1 MAQGGSG
8 RTGGKAR
15 PAGRGPAGARTTS
28 SGKGANTGRGSG
40 GGKGPNAGRGSSGG
54 RGAGGRNNQSAVSAQ
69 RAIKGARG
77 RSGAILRVG
86 IPILVVIV
94 VAAVVVVG
102 VLLSNNKKV
111 AAGQQNPANADSSAQ
126 LLASTA
132 HQHTG
137 DAVSGVQSNDNE
149 QVLFHVHAHLTIYV
163 NGKQKLL
170 PYGVGIVPPYQLQQT
185 ADGPFVAGG
194 SKFYWLHTHDE
205 SGVIHIESPVQRT
218 FTLGDFFAVWNQ
230 PLNANQAGPSKGK
243 ITAFLNGKKF
253 TGNPATIPLAA
264 HGQIQLD
271 VGTVVPFKQY
281 TFAQGL

>member
-8 RTGGKAR
+8 RSGGKAR
-15 PAGRGPAGARTTS
+15 RGSTGARTTS
-28 SGKGANTGRGSG
+28 SGKGAN
-40 GGKGPNAGRGSSGG
+40 AGRGSNSG
-54 RGAGGRNNQSAVSAQ
+54 RGSASARGASGRGSDGRNKQTAVQAQ

-77 RSGAILRVG
+77 RSGILRVG
-86 IPILVVIV
+86 VPILVVVV

-102 VLLSNNKKV
+102 VLLSNNKTE
-111 AAGQQNPANADSSAQ
+111 ANGQQNPANADSGAQ

-137 DAVSGVQSNDNE
+137 DTVAGVQSNDNE
-149 QVLFHVHAHLTIYV
+149 QVLFHVHAHLAIYV

-194 SKFYWLHTHDE
+194 AKFYWLHTHDE

-218 FTLGDFFAVWNQ
+218 FNLGDFFAVWNQ
-230 PLNANQAGPSKGK
+230 TLTANQVGASKGT

-253 TGNPATIPLAA
+253 TGNPSKIPLNA
-264 HGQIQLD
+264 HGEIQLD

>member
-15 PAGRGPAGARTTS
+15 RAGRGPSGARTSS
-28 SGKGANTGRGSG
+28 SGKGGSSGRGSNSRDS
-40 GGKGPNAGRGSSGG
+40 NAGRGPGG
-54 RGAGGRNNQSAVSAQ
+54 SGRNKGSALQAQ

-86 IPILVVIV
+86 IPILVVVV

-102 VLLSNNKKV
+102 VLLSNKKTE
-111 AAGQQNPANADSSAQ
+111 ANGQQNPANADTSAQ
-126 LLASTA
+126 LLATTN

-137 DAVSGVQSNDNE
+137 DAVAGVQSNDNE
-149 QVLFHVHAHLTIYV
+149 QVLFHVHAHLAIYV

-230 PLNANQAGPSKGK
+230 PLTANQVGPSKGK
-243 ITAFLNGKKF
+243 ITAFLNGKPF
-253 TGNPATIPLAA
+253 TGNPSKLPLGA
-264 HGQIQLD
+264 HSEIQLD